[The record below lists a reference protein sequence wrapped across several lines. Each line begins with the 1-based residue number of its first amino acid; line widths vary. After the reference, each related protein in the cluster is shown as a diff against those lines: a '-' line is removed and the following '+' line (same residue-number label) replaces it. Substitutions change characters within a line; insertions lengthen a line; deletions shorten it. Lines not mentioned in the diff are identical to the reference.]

1 MLLEADCVP
10 CILRMSVAAL
20 RQLPLDENT
29 IRELTAEILEIPA
42 LRGLDWNTTSAGVI
56 EDIWRKIV
64 RKTGSSDPFRFAKSN
79 QNKKVMDLYP
89 ILKQMVN
96 EAADPLYTAVK
107 LAILGNSLDLMVAD
121 SAATFENSIKDRV
134 KTPLPRKIYS
144 AFEQQLRASNRLVYF
159 GDNAGEIV
167 LDKLLIETIKE
178 LHSAEIVFVV
188 RSVPTLNDAT
198 LTEARSIGI
207 DNIARVIENGID
219 GPLPGTL
226 LGRCSSEVKDVVNRS
241 DLIISKGGGNFDTL
255 DEERNHLNKNIS
267 FLLLSKCEPY
277 YRHFGVKLYEPI
289 LANYFYLNQSAR
301 IKPL

>member
-20 RQLPLDENT
+20 RQLQLGET
-29 IRELTAEILEIPA
+29 AIRELTAEILEIPA
-42 LRGLDWNTTSAGVI
+42 LRGLDWNTTSAEVI
-56 EDIWRKIV
+56 EDVWRKIV
-64 RKTGSSDPFRFAKSN
+64 EKTGSPDPFRSAKSN
-79 QNKKVMDLYP
+79 QNEQILDSYP

-96 EAADPLYTAVK
+96 DAVDPLYTAVK
-107 LAILGNSLDLMVAD
+107 MAIWGNSIDLMVAD
-121 SAATFENSIKDRV
+121 SSVTNEKFIKDGAEA
-134 KTPLPRKIYS
+134 PLSRESFS
-144 AFEQQLRASNRLVYF
+144 AFDQQLKASRRLVYF
-159 GDNAGEIV
+159 GDNAGEII

-178 LHSAEIVFVV
+178 VHSVEIVFVV

-207 DNIARVIENGID
+207 HSIARVIENGID

-226 LGRCSSEVKDVVNRS
+226 LSRCSKEVRDVVNRS

-255 DEERNHLNKNIS
+255 DEERKHLNKNIS

-277 YRHFGVKLYEPI
+277 YRHFGVKIYEPI
-289 LANYFYLNQSAR
+289 LANYFQG
-301 IKPL
+301 